1 MFLIFFNKRSVYF
14 QCLFLVKYPLPC
26 ILVKYM
32 LCSFYLHLYDY
43 LSLLRFWIHIL
54 MAYLFTLWTL
64 YVLYKEY
71 DNVAFMRLHF
81 LASQHRRVDQFT
93 VSNSCNV
100 PPLNCRSYCAFF
112 FSIAFVSVND

>member
-1 MFLIFFNKRSVYF
+1 
-14 QCLFLVKYPLPC
+14 
-26 ILVKYM
+26 M

-93 VSNSCNV
+93 VSSSLLTLQTPCRVKEKWAGTAAGERNDDGLPVATTREECEGVGKNSTEQ
-100 PPLNCRSYCAFF
+100 
-112 FSIAFVSVND
+112 